1 MFCFKNK
8 KEISEDVGAAAGT
21 TARHAGLKVAA
32 VILAGVVGGGGVTY
46 GVVKNADKIPVIQNF
61 VEEKDV
67 PVVKIAEKPKE
78 EKTESTAE
86 PEVQVTEPVEEKTV
100 DHTPAKTESSEKE
113 NSIFIGGIINEIN
126 HTKNDCI
133 RNQQCD
139 DSGHGIFFANFLF
152 GIGRRKQCDFSSRM

>member
-61 VEEKDV
+61 VEENDA
-67 PVVKIAEKPKE
+67 PVVKVAGSSVLSVFSFSFGFSPL
-78 EKTESTAE
+78 ST
-86 PEVQVTEPVEEKTV
+86 
-100 DHTPAKTESSEKE
+100 KE
-113 NSIFIGGIINEIN
+113 NGLSRGGRFTGAKRARRRLLRAKGGEGPKRAQNGATGGEGEQ
-126 HTKNDCI
+126 TATRRPPRPSCA
-133 RNQQCD
+133 RCPARRRPLP
-139 DSGHGIFFANFLF
+139 G
-152 GIGRRKQCDFSSRM
+152 GR